1 MPWRCRPVHGPVFFG
16 RSPYTDNVL
25 LRFGAFELDT
35 TNGELRKAGVL
46 IKLAP
51 QPLQVLQLLAEN
63 PGDLRT
69 REDIQRQI
77 WGNDTFVDF
86 DRNLNVCVAQVR
98 AALND
103 DSESPR
109 FIQTVPRKGY
119 RFLAPVEKIAGNSGT
134 GKPAGGPAAAPGYR
148 PTNLLPAVIA
158 ALGVLVTLAI
168 GYFVWQRRS
177 TRVATPVARVM
188 IAALPFENLTG
199 EAEDEPFVEGLTE
212 ELIADL
218 GSLHP
223 AGLGVIARSS
233 VMRYKAAP
241 HAINQVGRD
250 LSVDYVIEGT
260 VRRSDRRLR
269 VTARLVKV
277 SDQAQAWNEAY
288 EQEYSNR
295 LEMEQDAAA
304 RIAAGVAGRLF
315 AREPPLTARFH
326 VQNQEAYEAYRKGR
340 YLEHK
345 GNPADIQ
352 RSLPHFEE
360 AARLDPRFAGAY
372 AAIADACVRLARSGK
387 ERDQSFLRAKSAA
400 QKALALDPS
409 QSEAHNALANVLFWR
424 DWSWKDA
431 QQHFTRAIEIN
442 PSFSAAHHDYA
453 WLLLA
458 MGRTEPALASLRRAI
473 ALDPLSARVNIDAG
487 WMLLQAHRFEEAAR
501 QARRTL
507 ELEPD
512 LPEAHACLSR
522 AFLFQKDYHA
532 AIDHLTHAMP
542 QLKGELAGPD
552 PEVVLQRF
560 YRSKLQ
566 EAERV
571 GNIDT
576 YTMATRYAFLG
587 EAAKALEALERA
599 YDSHNP
605 MMPLLQAEPAF
616 ASLHDQPRF
625 RALVQKLGTW

>member
-1 MPWRCRPVHGPVFFG
+1 MDRPFERP
-16 RSPYTDNVL
+16 PYTDNVL
-25 LRFGAFELDT
+25 LRFGAFELDS
-35 TNGELRKAGVL
+35 TNGELRKAGAL

-63 PGDLRT
+63 PGELRT

-119 RFLAPVEKIAGNSGT
+119 RFLAPVEKIVGDGDS
-134 GKPAGGPAAAPGYR
+134 GKPAGGPAAAQGGR
-148 PTNLLPAVIA
+148 PTNLATVIA
-158 ALGVLVTLAI
+158 VLVVLALAI

-177 TRVATPVARVM
+177 TRVVTSGGRVM

-199 EAEDEPFVEGLTE
+199 TAEEDPFVEGLTE
-212 ELIADL
+212 ELIANL
-218 GSLHP
+218 GSVHL

-233 VMRYKAAP
+233 IMRYKGASRG
-241 HAINQVGRD
+241 IDQVGRD
-250 LSVDYVIEGT
+250 LHVDYVVEGT
-260 VRRSDRRLR
+260 VRRSDGRVR

-277 SDQAQAWNEAY
+277 SDQSQMWNEAY

-295 LEMEQDAAA
+295 LEMEQEAAA
-304 RIAAGVAGRLF
+304 RIAAGVAGWLF
-315 AREPPLTARFH
+315 PGEVRPPARFH
-326 VQNQEAYEAYRKGR
+326 AQNQEAYEAYRKGR

-345 GNPADIQ
+345 GNSADIQ

-360 AARLDPRFAGAY
+360 ATRIDPRFAGAY
-372 AAIADACVRLARSGK
+372 AALADASVVLARSGR
-387 ERDQSFLRAKSAA
+387 ESNESFSRAKSAA

-409 QSEAHNALANVLFWR
+409 QSEAHNALANVLFWQ
-424 DWSWKDA
+424 DWSWKEA
-431 QQHFTRAIEIN
+431 EQHFTRGIEIN

-453 WLLLA
+453 WFLLA
-458 MGRTEPALASLRRAI
+458 MGHTEPALASLRRAI

-507 ELEPD
+507 ELEPG

-522 AFLFQKDYHA
+522 SFLFRKDYRA
-532 AIDHLTHAMP
+532 AIEHLTRAMP
-542 QLKGELAGPD
+542 QLKSELAGPD
-552 PEVVLQRF
+552 PEAALKRF
-560 YRSKLQ
+560 YRSRLQ
-566 EAERV
+566 EAEKT
-571 GNIDT
+571 ISTDP
-576 YTMATRYAFLG
+576 YTMATRYTFFG
-587 EAAKALEALERA
+587 ETAKALDALERA
-599 YDSHNP
+599 YESRST
-605 MMPLLQAEPAF
+605 MMPLLKAEPAF
-616 ASLHDQPRF
+616 TTLHKEARF
-625 RALVQKLGTW
+625 RALVEKLGMN